1 MKFLRL
7 CLVFFV
13 TVLLTAQASAIEI
26 PLEKEGGVYS
36 LPVRINGVI
45 TLNFILDTGASEVS
59 IPADVFLTLL
69 RTGTI
74 KQSDVLPEIT
84 GKLADGSKA
93 KYQRFVIR
101 ELELGGMK
109 ISNVPG
115 IVSPPAGDLLL
126 GQTLLQRLDSW
137 SLDNKRHVLIVGP
150 AGSEMKQSDNKPALP
165 PSQTGF
171 SAADE
176 ESIKRLTTR
185 YYDSVQKK
193 DIEGAMNCYAT
204 EKRPQIKRSRIEAVA
219 KDTEYY
225 KIESITV
232 LLTETDKAQSITML
246 SHKKH
251 DLPPESW
258 KITLELIKENGE
270 WKIWSTPGQRSSLQS
285 GSPSGKSII
294 YMPFGAFKF
303 ISSKEI
309 RDGRDC
315 YPFQLYKGNLS
326 VYNDDN
332 NVIEPKI
339 STLKFIPDRTCESA
353 ITYLFLGGA
362 HCCTTGVLVSICDRQ
377 EKAFVIQLAHTDSEH
392 IQFVDANKDGIH
404 QMSVLDWTFAYY
416 SANEN
421 LGLCFA
427 SSPAFRRLLVFE
439 REEWRPDQHGQFAQY
454 YAEQMQKTE
463 DQLKQV
469 RGKSAEYDD
478 EKVALAI
485 EKAYYALMAGNSDIE
500 SETILNK
507 DLPYAWQS
515 VRHKVFTDV
524 KNSVLSFEPVKRL
537 Q

>member
-1 MKFLRL
+1 MIFLRF
-7 CLVFFV
+7 CLAFFAAF
-13 TVLLTAQASAIEI
+13 LLTTEVSAIEI
-26 PLEKEGGVYS
+26 PLEQEGGVYL

-45 TLNFILDTGASEVS
+45 TLKFILDTGASEVS

-101 ELELGGMK
+101 ELEFGGMK

-150 AGSEMKQSDNKPALP
+150 LGPEMKQTDNKPALS

-171 SAADE
+171 SASDE

-232 LLTETDKAQSITML
+232 LPTEMDKAQSITIL

-270 WKIWSTPGQRSSLQS
+270 WKIWSTPGQRISSQS
-285 GSPSGKSII
+285 GPPSGRPIV
-294 YMPFGAFKF
+294 YMPFGAFTF

-309 RDGRDC
+309 RYGRD
-315 YPFQLYKGNLS
+315 YYIFKLYEGNRII
-326 VYNDDN
+326 YNDDSSI
-332 NVIEPKI
+332 IEPKI
-339 STLKFIPDRTCESA
+339 GILKDIPRGTCQSA
-353 ITYLFLGGA
+353 ITYLFSGGA
-362 HCCTTGVLVSICDRQ
+362 HCCTTAIMVSICDRQ

-392 IQFVDANKDGIH
+392 IQFVDVNKDGIH
-404 QMSVLDWTFAYY
+404 QISVLDWTFAYY

-439 REEWRPDQHGQFAQY
+439 WEEWRSDQPGQFAQY

-478 EKVALAI
+478 EMVALAI

-507 DLPYAWQS
+507 ELPYAWQS
-515 VRHKVFTDV
+515 VRDKVFSDV
-524 KNSVLSFEPVKRL
+524 KKAVLSFEPVKRL